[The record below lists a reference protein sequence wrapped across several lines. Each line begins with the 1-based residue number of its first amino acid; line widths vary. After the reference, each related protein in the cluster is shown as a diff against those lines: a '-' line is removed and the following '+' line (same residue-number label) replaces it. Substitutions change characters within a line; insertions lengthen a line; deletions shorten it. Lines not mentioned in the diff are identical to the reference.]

1 MSALSILHKQLA
13 RLIHAG
19 ITSGDDN
26 PSRVARNVAHDI
38 LRNFVISG
46 IGDYA
51 TEHAAAAAIRTV
63 QRLGYTYTG
72 GVEWRPSI
80 GRRPAFLDREDRGG
94 ERP

>member
-1 MSALSILHKQLA
+1 MSALSILHEQLA
-13 RLIHAG
+13 RLIQAG

-26 PSRVARNVAHDI
+26 PSRVARNTAHDI

-46 IGDYA
+46 IGDVA
-51 TEHAAAAAIRTV
+51 TEHTAAAAIRTL

-72 GVEWRPSI
+72 GVEWRAPI
-80 GRRPAFLDREDRGG
+80 GRRPAFLDRDDHDG